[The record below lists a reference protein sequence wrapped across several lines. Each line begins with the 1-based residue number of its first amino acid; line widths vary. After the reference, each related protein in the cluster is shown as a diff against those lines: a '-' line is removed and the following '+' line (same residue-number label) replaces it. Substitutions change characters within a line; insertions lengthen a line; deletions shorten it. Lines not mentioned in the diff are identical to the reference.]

1 MVSRVRCGGDQ
12 WDSYVIEAEG
22 ALMTDTTER
31 DQALRSAEEGGSLAP
46 STDETPPTKL
56 ETRLETFEMGALTVA
71 MGLTATAY
79 GMQHSTPRAIGLVAL
94 SARQAGKAVKDGYKE
109 REAAV
114 EPAVNAI
121 GTALWAAGFAVDD
134 RGLKTGGPALN
145 SFAHLAAAGMQ
156 YHQGKGEWKR
166 TLIDMVEQGA
176 FAVVGGTGSP
186 AAGSVAFGSAALG
199 FLVDAKDDK
208 GLLGHAVGAAMLA
221 AGAGLKYSP
230 LQSSGAGMVGAAE
243 IGRLLYP
250 AIENYL
256 KKRSPSVPLLELP
269 TTPSPTDPTTSTAPA
284 ALYAPPVATPRRH
297 STQSDTGPIPSPR
310 TPSRMTR
317 RRNSI

>member
-1 MVSRVRCGGDQ
+1 
-12 WDSYVIEAEG
+12 
-22 ALMTDTTER
+22 MTDTTER

-71 MGLTATAY
+71 MGLTGAAY
-79 GMQHSTPRAIGLVAL
+79 GTGHSTPRAFGLGAL

-109 REAAV
+109 RETAV

-121 GTALWAAGFAVDD
+121 GTALWAAGMAVDD

-145 SFAHLAAAGMQ
+145 SFAHLAAAGRQ

-221 AGAGLKYSP
+221 AGAGLKYPP
-230 LQSSGAGMVGAAE
+230 LQSSGAGVVGAAE

-269 TTPSPTDPTTSTAPA
+269 TTPSSPTDPTTTTAPA
-284 ALYAPPVATPRRH
+284 ALYAPPVPTRRH

-310 TPSRMTR
+310 TPSRTAR

>member
-1 MVSRVRCGGDQ
+1 
-12 WDSYVIEAEG
+12 
-22 ALMTDTTER
+22 MTDTTER

-71 MGLTATAY
+71 MGLTAAAY
-79 GMQHSTPRAIGLVAL
+79 GTGHSTPRAFGLGAL
-94 SARQAGKAVKDGYKE
+94 SLRHAGTAVKDGYKE
-109 REAAV
+109 RETAV

-121 GTALWAAGFAVDD
+121 GTALWAAGMAVDD

-230 LQSSGAGMVGAAE
+230 LQSSGAGVVGAAE

-269 TTPSPTDPTTSTAPA
+269 TTPSSPTDPTTTTAPA

-310 TPSRMTR
+310 TPSQTAR

>member
-1 MVSRVRCGGDQ
+1 
-12 WDSYVIEAEG
+12 
-22 ALMTDTTER
+22 MTDTTER

-56 ETRLETFEMGALTVA
+56 ETRLETFEMGALTAA
-71 MGLTATAY
+71 MGLTAAAY
-79 GMQHSTPRAIGLVAL
+79 GTGHSTPRAFGLGAL
-94 SARQAGKAVKDGYKE
+94 SLRHAGTAVKDGYKE
-109 REAAV
+109 RETAV

-121 GTALWAAGFAVDD
+121 GTALWAAGMAVDD

-166 TLIDMVEQGA
+166 TLIDVVEQGA

-221 AGAGLKYSP
+221 AGAGLKYPP
-230 LQSSGAGMVGAAE
+230 LQSSGAGVVGAAE

-269 TTPSPTDPTTSTAPA
+269 TTPSSPTDPTTTTAPA
-284 ALYAPPVATPRRH
+284 ALYAPPVAIPRRH

-310 TPSRMTR
+310 TPSRTAR

>member
-1 MVSRVRCGGDQ
+1 
-12 WDSYVIEAEG
+12 
-22 ALMTDTTER
+22 MTDTTER

-109 REAAV
+109 RGAAV
-114 EPAVNAI
+114 EPAVNVI

-156 YHQGKGEWKR
+156 YHQGKAEWKR

-230 LQSSGAGMVGAAE
+230 LQSSGAGVVGAAE

-269 TTPSPTDPTTSTAPA
+269 TTPSPT
-284 ALYAPPVATPRRH
+284 
-297 STQSDTGPIPSPR
+297 
-310 TPSRMTR
+310 
-317 RRNSI
+317 

>member
-1 MVSRVRCGGDQ
+1 
-12 WDSYVIEAEG
+12 
-22 ALMTDTTER
+22 MTDTTER

-71 MGLTATAY
+71 MGLTAAAY
-79 GMQHSTPRAIGLVAL
+79 GTGHSTPRAFGLGAL
-94 SARQAGKAVKDGYKE
+94 SLRHAGTAVKDGYKE
-109 REAAV
+109 RETAV

-121 GTALWAAGFAVDD
+121 GTALWAAGMAVDD

-166 TLIDMVEQGA
+166 TLIDVVEQGA

-221 AGAGLKYSP
+221 AGAGLKYPP
-230 LQSSGAGMVGAAE
+230 LQSSGAGVVGAAE

-269 TTPSPTDPTTSTAPA
+269 TTPSSPTDPTTSTAPA
-284 ALYAPPVATPRRH
+284 ALYAPPVPTRRH

-310 TPSRMTR
+310 TPSRTAR

>member
-1 MVSRVRCGGDQ
+1 
-12 WDSYVIEAEG
+12 
-22 ALMTDTTER
+22 MTDTTER

-71 MGLTATAY
+71 MGLTGAAY
-79 GMQHSTPRAIGLVAL
+79 GTGHSTPRAFGLGAL

-109 REAAV
+109 RETAV

-121 GTALWAAGFAVDD
+121 GTALWAAGMAVDD

-145 SFAHLAAAGMQ
+145 SFAHLAAAGRQ

-221 AGAGLKYSP
+221 AGAGLKYPP
-230 LQSSGAGMVGAAE
+230 LQSSGAGVVGAAE

-269 TTPSPTDPTTSTAPA
+269 TTPSSPTAPTTTTAPA
-284 ALYAPPVATPRRH
+284 ALYAPPVPTRRH

-310 TPSRMTR
+310 TPSQTAR

>member
-46 STDETPPTKL
+46 SDDETPPTAL
-56 ETRLETFEMGALTVA
+56 ERRLETFEMGALTVA
-71 MGLTATAY
+71 MGLTAAAY
-79 GMQHSTPRAIGLVAL
+79 GTQHSTPRAFGLGAL
-94 SARQAGKAVKDGYKE
+94 SLRQVASAVKDGYKE
-109 REAAV
+109 RESAI

-121 GTALWAAGFAVDD
+121 GTAVWAAGIAVDD

-145 SFAHLAAAGMQ
+145 TVAHLGAAGMQ

-166 TLIDMVEQGA
+166 TLIDVVEQGA
-176 FAVVGGTGSP
+176 FAVVGYTASP

-221 AGAGLKYSP
+221 AGAGLKYPP
-230 LQSSGAGMVGAAE
+230 LQSSGASVVGAAE
-243 IGRLLYP
+243 IGRLVYP
-250 AIENYL
+250 VIENYM
-256 KKRSPSVPLLELP
+256 KKRSPDVPLLELP
-269 TTPSPTDPTTSTAPA
+269 TTPSTPTTTTAPA
-284 ALYAPPVATPRRH
+284 ALYAPPVPAPRRH

-310 TPSRMTR
+310 TPSQMTR